1 MQVRDLMTTHVW
13 SCSDNATVASAANTM
28 LDHHCGFVPIVG
40 KNGEILGV
48 VTDRDLC
55 MAVVRSDRRA
65 AEIPLAE
72 VCSGRVVSCGP
83 AQEIHDVLQIMESAR
98 VHRLPVVEDGR
109 LKGIISMTDVLRHA
123 SPVRSAD
130 GDCLTCAE
138 AVGALKMITGVRR
151 PRKNW
156 VAAAE

>member
-13 SCSDNATVASAANTM
+13 SCSENGTVASAANTM
-28 LDHHCGFVPIVG
+28 LDHSCGFVPIVG
-40 KNGEILGV
+40 SNGEVRGV

-55 MAVVRSDRRA
+55 MAIVRLDRRP

-72 VCSGRVVSCGP
+72 VCSGRVVGCRP
-83 AQEIHDVLQIMESAR
+83 DQEVHDVLEIMESAR
-98 VHRLPVVEDGR
+98 VHRLPVLENGR

-123 SPVRSAD
+123 SPVRSPD

-138 AVGALKMITGVRR
+138 AVGALKMITAARR
-151 PRKNW
+151 PRRHR